1 MSKFKFQNQ
10 VDTIIAWYNQG
21 KSYAEIARLL
31 KSDDIINDSQNV
43 RRLLRNK
50 LGNIHG
56 HPKIVLTK
64 YVKQQL
70 QKLWKEGKTPTQMS
84 KILGINAVTIS
95 SYFRG
100 KGIKFNPNPG
110 NIDYFE
116 KIDTYSKA
124 YILGFIVAD
133 GALVPAK
140 HGSTITLTITIK
152 YEDKALLEFIKSEIG
167 CDYKLLEIRR
177 PSSYDKSKI
186 IHHIRLSMSTP
197 KLVHDIMKYGITPRK
212 SLTIS
217 NIITNIP
224 YLFRDAFI
232 IGYFDGDGS
241 VSAPKYSHSNKYGC
255 KYEDHTL
262 RIQIRGTK
270 AFLEGICE
278 HLNIDKKHIY
288 KCDSIPQLSFA
299 NKKDVYRFYKCYEHL
314 SFYYKRKHDK
324 FIQRINHPSFDKY
337 KQVQTISS
345 SVA

>member
-1 MSKFKFQNQ
+1 
-10 VDTIIAWYNQG
+10 
-21 KSYAEIARLL
+21 
-31 KSDDIINDSQNV
+31 
-43 RRLLRNK
+43 
-50 LGNIHG
+50 
-56 HPKIVLTK
+56 
-64 YVKQQL
+64 
-70 QKLWKEGKTPTQMS
+70 
-84 KILGINAVTIS
+84 
-95 SYFRG
+95 
-100 KGIKFNPNPG
+100 
-110 NIDYFE
+110 
-116 KIDTYSKA
+116 
-124 YILGFIVAD
+124 
-133 GALVPAK
+133 
-140 HGSTITLTITIK
+140 
-152 YEDKALLEFIKSEIG
+152 
-167 CDYKLLEIRR
+167 
-177 PSSYDKSKI
+177 
-186 IHHIRLSMSTP
+186 
-197 KLVHDIMKYGITPRK
+197 MKYGITPRK
-212 SLTIS
+212 SLTIG

-288 KCDSIPQLSFA
+288 KCGSIPQLSFA
-299 NKKDVYRFYKCYEHL
+299 NKKDVYRFYKCYEYL